1 MATFTDDFSGRP
13 ACILYLVVNESS
25 TNIVANTSVV
35 SWSLYVVG
43 NNASWG
49 LDFSS
54 TYSVTIN
61 GVNYPGTWN
70 YDFRSNNTRVLG
82 GTSLTVAHNAN
93 GSKTIS
99 ASATATDNAGSLGSA
114 STSGSLVLT
123 DFDFTAG
130 VPTSFTAA
138 GVPGVPTSI
147 AASWVA
153 SVSYK
158 TPVTYY
164 LSYRSSSDGGSTWGA
179 WSAESNTTNLTYTF
193 SGLTGGL
200 TYQLRIRAYNGF
212 DNYSAYAANQ
222 PTVFLTTGG
231 KVWNGVNWALT
242 ATHTKRWNGSAWV
255 TLGTLKRFDGTNW
268 VNLS

>member
-13 ACILYLVVNESS
+13 ACILYLVVNEGSR
-25 TNIVANTSVV
+25 NIVANTSVV

-54 TYSVTIN
+54 TYSVSIN
-61 GVNYPGTWN
+61 GVPYSGNWN
-70 YDFRSNNTRVLG
+70 YDFRSNNTRVLDG
-82 GTSLTVAHNAN
+82 NSLTVAHNAN

-114 STSGSLVLT
+114 STSGSLVLI

-130 VPTSFTAA
+130 VPTSFTAVN
-138 GVPGVPTSI
+138 VPGTGIV
-147 AASWVA
+147 ANWVA

-164 LSYRSSSDGGSTWGA
+164 LSYRSSSDGGSTWGS
-179 WSAESNTTNLTYTF
+179 WSAESSTTNLTYTYG
-193 SGLTGGL
+193 GLTPGL

-222 PTVFLTTGG
+222 PTVFLTSGG
-231 KVWNGVNWALT
+231 KRWNGTNWALT
-242 ATHTKRWNGSAWV
+242 SAEAKRWNGSAWI
-255 TLGTLKRFDGTNW
+255 TLTTTKRFDGTNW